1 MFREKK
7 CLINFHDM
15 DLTQDEMCS
24 VVKKCQ
30 TMIEAHIDVKMTDGY
45 LLHLFCVG
53 YTKKCNSQ
61 IWKTTYA
68 QHQ

>member
-1 MFREKK
+1 
-7 CLINFHDM
+7 M
-15 DLTQDEMCS
+15 DLTQDEVCS

-53 YTKKCNSQ
+53 YTKKSNSQ